1 MRIVS
6 TIIVAAL
13 ATSLAGC
20 ISYSRHESE
29 RVVEHRSGS
38 SHGERSH
45 SYGGYYGRDHHDHRD
60 YDRHDHFR
68 RGPYGG
74 H

>member
-38 SHGERSH
+38 YRGERSH
-45 SYGGYYGRDHHDHRD
+45 SDGGYYRDGDHHDHH
-60 YDRHDHFR
+60 RHDNFR
-68 RGPYGG
+68 RGPHGG